1 MVTIRWREGWVPLS
15 ANNIGWFVK
24 IKSIH
29 DEELEGMWDGSCIN
43 CLRPLVEEKESICTP
58 SLLDMSYLHQFEDR
72 ALKSPVVMGI
82 DWLID
87 WFIAFIKIS
96 KLLFID

>member
-1 MVTIRWREGWVPLS
+1 
-15 ANNIGWFVK
+15 
-24 IKSIH
+24 
-29 DEELEGMWDGSCIN
+29 MWDGSCIN

-72 ALKSPVVMGI
+72 ALKSPVVVGI

-87 WFIAFIKIS
+87 
-96 KLLFID
+96 